1 MSFKKN
7 QMSMSN
13 KIVYSKK
20 IKLME
25 SQRELLRLK
34 RLIVQDAIQLAEQK
48 QAELQRAIETVA
60 LELGIDLKK
69 ERWRLSDDFSF
80 FERMEVKDESKGK
93 EKRLDKLET
102 MEGLIA
108 SINQLLTLS
117 EWEIKEAIKKF
128 LKEEKQ

>member
-1 MSFKKN
+1 MT
-7 QMSMSN
+7 Q
-13 KIVYSKK
+13 K

-34 RLIVQDAIQLAEQK
+34 RLIVQDAIRLAEQK

-69 ERWRLSDDFSF
+69 ERWRLSDDSSF

-93 EKRLDKLET
+93 EKRHSPSSPND
-102 MEGLIA
+102 
-108 SINQLLTLS
+108 S
-117 EWEIKEAIKKF
+117 
-128 LKEEKQ
+128 

>member
-1 MSFKKN
+1 MT
-7 QMSMSN
+7 
-13 KIVYSKK
+13 KK

-34 RLIVQDAIQLAEQK
+34 RLIVQDAIRLAEQK

-60 LELGIDLKK
+60 LELGIDIEK

-93 EKRLDKLET
+93 EKRH
-102 MEGLIA
+102 
-108 SINQLLTLS
+108 SPSSPNNS
-117 EWEIKEAIKKF
+117 
-128 LKEEKQ
+128 

>member
-1 MSFKKN
+1 MT
-7 QMSMSN
+7 
-13 KIVYSKK
+13 KK

-34 RLIVQDAIQLAEQK
+34 RLIVQDAIRLAEQK
-48 QAELQRAIETVA
+48 QMELQRAIETVA

-93 EKRLDKLET
+93 EKRHSPSSPND
-102 MEGLIA
+102 
-108 SINQLLTLS
+108 S
-117 EWEIKEAIKKF
+117 
-128 LKEEKQ
+128 

>member
-1 MSFKKN
+1 MT
-7 QMSMSN
+7 
-13 KIVYSKK
+13 KK

-34 RLIVQDAIQLAEQK
+34 RLIVQDAIRLAEQK

-60 LELGIDLKK
+60 LELGIDIKE

-93 EKRLDKLET
+93 EKRH
-102 MEGLIA
+102 
-108 SINQLLTLS
+108 SPSSPNNS
-117 EWEIKEAIKKF
+117 
-128 LKEEKQ
+128 

>member
-1 MSFKKN
+1 MT
-7 QMSMSN
+7 
-13 KIVYSKK
+13 KK

-34 RLIVQDAIQLAEQK
+34 RLIVQDAIRLAEQK

-60 LELGIDLKK
+60 LELGIDVEK

-93 EKRLDKLET
+93 RWVSISSDSDLNWLNRDEEEVSWLKLRYLYT
-102 MEGLIA
+102 VPGDIVLFPLC
-108 SINQLLTLS
+108 LLGFFS
-117 EWEIKEAIKKF
+117 GS
-128 LKEEKQ
+128 